1 MIKIFSKKECDEIID
16 YVNTLT
22 WEHYTKDFE
31 YYQTFIHI
39 DWISYKIKKI
49 IEIEKK
55 ISFSNTPLT
64 KVIKLKPSNSLP
76 THVQRFENT
85 NITFTTVCF
94 LNDDFKG
101 GDYYFNNNL
110 IKIKKGFG
118 VIHDLHSTQKIKE
131 IKSKDCFLLF
141 SHFDKIIPNKLL

>member
-1 MIKIFSKKECDEIID
+1 MIHFLTNKECDYIIESTS
-16 YVNTLT
+16 NSE
-22 WEHYTKDFE
+22 WEHYNKDFE

-55 ISFSNTPLT
+55 ISFSNQPLI

-76 THVQRFENT
+76 THVQRFENS

-110 IKIKKGFG
+110 MKIKKGFG